1 MENKI
6 DVTASLDNLLGLG
19 RFARLM
25 EGTYILNFFKGL
37 ASDVSMFIDVLED
50 GTLKT
55 RTAELEWRGFI
66 ETTMHKE
73 NMTYPKVAKLIHDQ
87 FDVSA
92 SLTRASVDFLEKVVG
107 ELSEIE
113 DSNGEG
119 KIDLDYCKIVS
130 FGSFEIEVLYLER
143 KYVCT
148 VYSSFSEPQKF
159 YIMDIGRVESV
170 LSKLKKQYTNTMK
183 NVLEEELGKFG

>member
-6 DVTASLDNLLGLG
+6 DVRSSLDNLLGLG
-19 RFARLM
+19 RFACFI
-25 EGTYILNFFKGL
+25 EGTYILNFFNGL
-37 ASDVSMFIDVLED
+37 DLDVSMFIEVLED

-55 RTAELEWRGFI
+55 RTIELEWRGFI
-66 ETTMHKE
+66 ETTLHKE
-73 NMTYPKVAKLIHDQ
+73 NMTYAKVAKLIHDQ

-92 SLTRASVDFLEKVVG
+92 SLTRASIDFLEKAVG

-113 DSNGEG
+113 DSKGEG

-130 FGSFEIEVLYLER
+130 FGSFEIEVLYTER

-159 YIMDIGRVESV
+159 YTMDIGRVESV
-170 LSKLKKQYTNTMK
+170 LSKLKKQYTNTIK
-183 NVLEEELGKFG
+183 NVLEEELSKFG

>member
-19 RFARLM
+19 RFARLD
-25 EGTYILNFFKGL
+25 GGRYILNLFNGL
-37 ASDVSMFIDVLED
+37 ASDVSMIIDVSED

-55 RTAELEWRGFI
+55 GTLELEWRGFVSTI
-66 ETTMHKE
+66 LHEE
-73 NMTYPKVAKLIHDQ
+73 NMTYAKVAKLIHDQ

-92 SLTRASVDFLEKVVG
+92 SLTRVCTDFLEKAIG
-107 ELSEIE
+107 ELSEL
-113 DSNGEG
+113 EG
-119 KIDLDYCKIVS
+119 LGDEGMVDLDYCKIIS
-130 FGSFEIEVLYLER
+130 FGSFEIEVLYTER

-159 YIMDIGRVESV
+159 YTMDIVRVESV

-183 NVLEEELGKFG
+183 NVLEEELSKFG